1 MDVFLKVMAA
11 VLITSILTMIL
22 SKQGADISLLL
33 TIAVCCMVIAAA
45 VSYLQPIINF
55 AYRLI
60 QIGDLDMSLFGVVL
74 KSVGI
79 GIVSQ
84 IASLICADSG
94 NQSLSKAVQIMTS
107 AIILS
112 FSIPAFEQMLSL
124 IEMVL
129 EKV

>member
-1 MDVFLKVMAA
+1 MEIFLKVVAA
-11 VLITSILTMIL
+11 VLITAILTLIL
-22 SKQGADISLLL
+22 SKQSADISLLL
-33 TIAVCCMVIAAA
+33 TVAVCCMVIAAA
-45 VSYLQPIINF
+45 VSYLQPILDF

-60 QIGDLDMSLFGVVL
+60 QIGDLDISLLGVVI

-84 IASLICADSG
+84 IVSLICVDSG
-94 NQSLSKAVQIMTS
+94 NQSLSKAVQIMAS

-112 FSIPAFEQMLSL
+112 FSIPALEQMLSL
-124 IEMVL
+124 VEMVL

>member
-112 FSIPAFEQMLSL
+112 FSIPALEQMLSL

>member
-11 VLITSILTMIL
+11 ILVTAILTLIL
-22 SKQGADISLLL
+22 AKHSADISLLL
-33 TIAVCCMVIAAA
+33 TISVCCMVIAVA
-45 VSYLQPIINF
+45 VSYLQPILDF

-60 QIGDLDMSLFGVVL
+60 QIGDLDTSLLSVVL

-84 IASLICADSG
+84 VAGLICADSG
-94 NQSLSKAVQIMTS
+94 NQSLGKAVQIMAT
-107 AIILS
+107 AIILG
-112 FSIPAFEQMLSL
+112 FSVPAFEQMLL
-124 IEMVL
+124 LVEMVL